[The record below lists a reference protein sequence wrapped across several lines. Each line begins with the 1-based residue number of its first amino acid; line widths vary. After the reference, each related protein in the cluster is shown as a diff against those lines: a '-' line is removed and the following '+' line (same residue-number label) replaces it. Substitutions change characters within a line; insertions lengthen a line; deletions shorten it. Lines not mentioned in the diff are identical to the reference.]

1 MGSIFVRI
9 YGGMLASMLLVGLV
23 SYVLIIRSNSHLNTA
38 YHEAILRGSFVIMAD
53 SFASLRDQERAD
65 WFVEMQK
72 QFAVPIEVRS
82 YKSMGWLGPQN
93 QRSLV
98 PGEARVERDFAHDQL
113 RIMASVPSAEKLI
126 LYAEIE
132 QFTERQIEGAMRLV
146 LQTLLQHSPVDWE
159 LMLARFQGLFGFPVQ
174 RRSLEQID
182 VDALQQARLER
193 QETVLLFRNN
203 ARNLSTVEMVV
214 KIPGQVEY
222 LVFGPVN
229 LFDWLPF
236 HLFIVCGVV
245 AIVTMG
251 LASYALVKP
260 LLTRL
265 KGLEETA
272 VKIRRDDLSA
282 RVTVDSHDA
291 LGRLASTFNDM
302 AEHIQRLIS
311 SQREMTNAVSHELR
325 TPVAR
330 IRFGLEMV
338 QDADDPELRARQIK
352 DIDGDIQELETLIDE
367 ILTYAALEEGTPSL
381 NLQMVDINSI
391 LTQVKKEALLISQ
404 DIEIDHKNHQ
414 ADIQLVECEERYIH
428 RVVQNLVGN
437 ALRYAKGRVRIS
449 TACEGGMCRVD
460 VEDDGVGIP
469 PDKWEKVFV
478 PFARLDD
485 SRTRASGGY
494 GLGLSIVQRIAY
506 WHGGVASVNS
516 SNLGGAKFTLIWP
529 RAQSM
534 RNKVIEKQAE
544 KNERF
549 FKLQKSS

>member
-1 MGSIFVRI
+1 
-9 YGGMLASMLLVGLV
+9 MLLVGLI
-23 SYVLIIRSNSHLNTA
+23 SYFLITRSNTHFNTA
-38 YHEAILRGSFVIMAD
+38 YHEAMLRGAFRIVADVFVDKHQEEREQWFRRVQQHYGAGLQIRSAD
-53 SFASLRDQERAD
+53 SLEWDGAIVPRDLA
-65 WFVEMQK
+65 
-72 QFAVPIEVRS
+72 AGEVHIR
-82 YKSMGWLGPQN
+82 
-93 QRSLV
+93 
-98 PGEARVERDFAHDQL
+98 RDFTGDT
-113 RIMASVPSAEKLI
+113 IYVMVKVPSEEQLVLYGEMAE
-126 LYAEIE
+126 
-132 QFTERQIEGAMRLV
+132 FTERQIVGTIEIV
-146 LQTLLQHSPVDWE
+146 LENLQQYPLIEWE
-159 LMLARFQGLFGFPVQ
+159 PMLARFQALFGFPIQ
-174 RRSLEQID
+174 RRSIEQID
-182 VDALQQARLER
+182 VDASQRLRLE
-193 QETVLLFRNN
+193 QGQVVMLFRNSAN
-203 ARNLSTVEMVV
+203 NLSTVEVVV
-214 KIPGQVEY
+214 KIPGQLEY

-236 HLFIVCGVV
+236 HLFIVCGIV
-245 AIVTMG
+245 AIITMG

-260 LLTRL
+260 LLIRL

-330 IRFGLEMV
+330 IRFGLEML
-338 QDADDPELRARQIK
+338 QDADDADLRVRQIK
-352 DIDGDIQELETLIDE
+352 DIDEDIQELETLIDE

-391 LTQVKKEALLISQ
+391 LEQVKKEASTIST
-404 DIEIDHKNHQ
+404 DITIEHTPPKEGGSK
-414 ADIQLVECEERYIH
+414 LVECEERYIH

-437 ALRYAKGRVRIS
+437 ALRYSKSRVRVS

-506 WHGGVASVNS
+506 WHGGVASVNRS
-516 SNLGGAKFTLIWP
+516 SLGGARFTLIWP
-529 RAQSM
+529 RTQSM
-534 RNKVIEKQAE
+534 RNKVVEKQPE
-544 KNERF
+544 EGNRF
-549 FKLQKSS
+549 FKLHKA